1 VKGVRVVVDVI
12 RDLVIGD
19 DWRMIVGVAVMV
31 LLIAG
36 GYAIGLPVW
45 WLPPVTVLV
54 MLGIGVSSTP
64 PSSRR
69 RGHHEPH

>member
-1 VKGVRVVVDVI
+1 MVLDVV

-19 DWRMIVGVAVMV
+19 DWRMVVGIAAML

-36 GYAIGLPVW
+36 GRAAGLPVW

-54 MLGIGVSSTP
+54 MLGVGVSSTP
-64 PSSRR
+64 PDVSRR
-69 RGHHEPH
+69 RR